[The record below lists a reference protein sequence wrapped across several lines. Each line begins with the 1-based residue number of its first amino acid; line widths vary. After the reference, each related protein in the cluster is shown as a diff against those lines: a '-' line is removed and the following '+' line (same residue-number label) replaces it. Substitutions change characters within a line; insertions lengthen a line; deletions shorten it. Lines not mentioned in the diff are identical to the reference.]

1 MTKPKIYNLVSHVS
15 HNLVKFSSLR
25 LQEEMIRTI
34 QKYGRLTLDKQRT
47 VKFSLVQIFHLVW
60 LVYL

>member
-34 QKYGRLTLDKQRT
+34 QKYGRLTLDKQGT